1 MPEWGYSVKALDP
14 DKTVK
19 CAGREL
25 KISPKAA
32 VNICRTIRGMKI
44 AEAKTLLEQVIKK
57 RRPIAYRRYKKE
69 VPHKSLPEKW
79 YAGRYPVKAANRILR
94 LLNELEA
101 NAEYKGLDLENL
113 RVIHAASHRGRKIRS
128 YVPRAFG
135 RASPSFETLSHIELV
150 GYEAPT

>member
-32 VNICRTIRGMKI
+32 VEICRTIKGMKI
-44 AEAKTLLEQVIKK
+44 GDAKILLENVIKK
-57 RRPIAYRRYKKE
+57 KRAIAYKRYRKE
-69 VPHKSLPEKW
+69 VPHRSMPERW
-79 YAGRYPVKAANRILR
+79 DAGRYPVKAADRILG
-94 LLNELEA
+94 LLRELEA

-113 RVIHAASHRGRKIRS
+113 RIIHAASHRGRKIRS

-135 RASPSFETLSHIELV
+135 RASPSFKTLSHIELV
-150 GYEAPT
+150 GYERS